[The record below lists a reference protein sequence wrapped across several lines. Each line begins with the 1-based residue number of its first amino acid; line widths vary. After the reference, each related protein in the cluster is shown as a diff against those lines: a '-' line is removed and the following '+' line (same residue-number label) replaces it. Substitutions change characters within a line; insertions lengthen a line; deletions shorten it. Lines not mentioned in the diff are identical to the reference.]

1 MKKLL
6 VFGLVL
12 LFNLSTI
19 AQVSPE
25 EVEYIQSI
33 FGMEKR
39 AAVKEMMTLSSNS
52 DGFWKLYDEYEV
64 ERKDLGKERISLLE
78 KYANNYDNMSNENVD
93 QLIRESMDLST
104 KTDKLIN
111 KYYKKIKNEAGSVP
125 AAQFYQLEHY
135 LLSEIRASILGEMEL
150 IESVRQ

>member
-6 VFGLVL
+6 VLSLML
-12 LFNLSTI
+12 LFSFHSFS
-19 AQVSPE
+19 QVSPDE
-25 EVEYIQSI
+25 MEYIQSI

-39 AAVKEMMTLSSNS
+39 AAVKEMINLNANSNA
-52 DGFWKLYDEYEV
+52 FWSLYDEYEM

-78 KYANNYDNMSNENVD
+78 KYANNYESMSNENVD
-93 QLIRESMDLST
+93 QLIKESMDLSM
-104 KTDKLIN
+104 KTDKLIS
-111 KYYKKIKNEAGSVP
+111 KYYKKMKNEVGSVP

-135 LLSEIRASILGEMEL
+135 LLSEIRASIMGEMPL